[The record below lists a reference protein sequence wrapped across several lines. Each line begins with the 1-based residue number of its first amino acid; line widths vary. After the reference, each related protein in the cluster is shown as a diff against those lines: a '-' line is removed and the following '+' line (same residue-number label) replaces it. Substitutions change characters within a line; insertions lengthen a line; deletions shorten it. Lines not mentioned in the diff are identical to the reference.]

1 MLMSAT
7 IFAMLITPHDRSIRA
22 ASGECHESKAPA
34 RWSSNGNSTAL
45 RPPPHWSTFEGG
57 GLVLMFRYRCLF
69 YRRIWKGGNNAI
81 RQSIMSAPGLMVR
94 TTDTELV
101 ADKVSNAN
109 LQEMTRS
116 NLCKAGSTTFTFVR
130 EPLSH
135 FLSGF
140 TEYWFRSFKGRP
152 ASTSQSRS
160 VLLTILHGGHI
171 PGADNAPHMFLM
183 AGVVVSGWKL
193 DFVGTLD
200 TIDHD

>member
-1 MLMSAT
+1 MNTPVREGETIEGSRTMRNRPYQVLKCSTHQQLFRKFERACVAAQSLPEARANALNRAKHVRAMLMSAT

-57 GLVLMFRYRCLF
+57 GLVLMFWYRCLF

-101 ADKVSNAN
+101 ADTM
-109 LQEMTRS
+109 LT
-116 NLCKAGSTTFTFVR
+116 CK
-130 EPLSH
+130 
-135 FLSGF
+135 
-140 TEYWFRSFKGRP
+140 K
-152 ASTSQSRS
+152 
-160 VLLTILHGGHI
+160 
-171 PGADNAPHMFLM
+171 
-183 AGVVVSGWKL
+183 
-193 DFVGTLD
+193 
-200 TIDHD
+200 

>member
-1 MLMSAT
+1 
-7 IFAMLITPHDRSIRA
+7 
-22 ASGECHESKAPA
+22 
-34 RWSSNGNSTAL
+34 
-45 RPPPHWSTFEGG
+45 
-57 GLVLMFRYRCLF
+57 
-69 YRRIWKGGNNAI
+69 
-81 RQSIMSAPGLMVR
+81 
-94 TTDTELV
+94 
-101 ADKVSNAN
+101 
-109 LQEMTRS
+109 MTQS

-135 FLSGF
+135 FRSGF

-152 ASTSQSRS
+152 TSTSQSRS

-200 TIDHD
+200 TIDHN